1 MYRFKRLLI
10 TAMWLSIAQTLTAQ
24 HHHNAWFRST
34 LGIPLEDKIRTD
46 VEFQH
51 RRQNGFENRNMLD
64 NNLMFTFRDWVH
76 YQHTPNLKFSV
87 SPFAY
92 FSHYRIIQD
101 KADKAAAP
109 NNEVR
114 FSIAQEF
121 LHRTFGRI
129 FLVSRNA
136 LEYRIIKN
144 VPNNITRFRT
154 RFGGRYEVTEH
165 LKLTL
170 FDEFFINVA
179 GTSSAQFTDHN
190 RTGMNIEYSVLPNL
204 KFDVGYIYLIRFSIP
219 SASGNIRI
227 YENNLFLNLTYQ
239 LKNNR

>member
-24 HHHNAWFRST
+24 HHNNAWFRST
-34 LGIPLEDKIRTD
+34 LSIPLEDKFRTD

-51 RRQNGFENRNMLD
+51 RRQNGFENKNMLD
-64 NNLMFTFRDWVH
+64 DNLMFTFRDWVH
-76 YQHTPNLKFSV
+76 YQHNPNLKFSI

-92 FSHYRIIQD
+92 FSHYRIIQNT
-101 KADKAAAP
+101 ADNEAAP
-109 NNEVR
+109 NSEVR
-114 FSIAQEF
+114 FSVAQE
-121 LHRTFGRI
+121 LQHKIYKRI
-129 FLVSRNA
+129 YLVNRNA

-154 RFGGRYEVTEH
+154 RFGGRYELTEY
-165 LKLTL
+165 LKLTV

-179 GTSSAQFTDHN
+179 GTSSAQFADHN
-190 RTGMNIEYSVLPNL
+190 RAGMNIEYSVLPNL

-219 SASGNIRI
+219 SASGKIRL
-227 YENNLFLNLTYQ
+227 YENNMFLNLTYQ
-239 LKNNR
+239 LKNNK

>member
-1 MYRFKRLLI
+1 
-10 TAMWLSIAQTLTAQ
+10 MWLSIAQTLTAQ

-34 LGIPLEDKIRTD
+34 LSIPVEDKIRTD

-121 LHRTFGRI
+121 QHRTFGRI

-154 RFGGRYEVTEH
+154 RFGGRYEVSEH
-165 LKLTL
+165 LKLTI

-219 SASGNIRI
+219 SASGNVRI

>member
-1 MYRFKRLLI
+1 
-10 TAMWLSIAQTLTAQ
+10 MWLSIAQTLTAQ